1 MADLDVNLEP
11 ERYEYTP
18 TDAIVGGETQVQYST
33 DGTTW
38 KPLRGVTAYGDTGET
53 ASFIDQTT

>member
-33 DGTTW
+33 EIQV
-38 KPLRGVTAYGDTGET
+38 KLLLLSIR
-53 ASFIDQTT
+53 QL

>member
-18 TDAIVGGETQVQYST
+18 TDAIVGGETQVQYSVNQ
-33 DGTTW
+33 
-38 KPLRGVTAYGDTGET
+38 KLLIELSQVISIRMIQIRLL
-53 ASFIDQTT
+53 S